1 MRGKRVPDY
10 GSGIYPGPTTS
21 AIQDP
26 GWADPNLKWGWLGDS
41 ISYRCASRLRT
52 AFSQAGVDSFAV
64 RAHSGQNWAGSLT
77 WLDSLTYLPDRL
89 VIALGSND
97 VQNPFGVPA
106 QLERLAGILAGQVEL
121 FLVDTYVNR
130 PAYVGHDLRNSG
142 QVNGYLRQAVADD
155 HMVDWVANLT
165 AAVGRG
171 NPISYYIDGGGVH
184 PWDGVGNGH
193 GDGCDYFTAVAMAT
207 LKPYLT

>member
-1 MRGKRVPDY
+1 MTDY

-21 AIQDP
+21 AIQDA
-26 GWADPNLKWGWLGDS
+26 GWANPDLKWGWLGDS

-52 AFSQAGVDSFAV
+52 AFSQAGETSFAV
-64 RAHSGQNWAGSLT
+64 RAHSGQNWEGSMT

-106 QLERLAGILAGQVEL
+106 QLARLQSIIGDQVEL

-130 PAYVGHDLRNSG
+130 PAYPNHDLRNSG

-165 AAVGRG
+165 SAVGRG
-171 NPISYYIDGGGVH
+171 RPIDYYIQDGVH
-184 PWDGVGNGH
+184 PWIGADSGH
-193 GDGCDYFTAVAMAT
+193 GDGCDFYTAVAMAT
-207 LKPYLT
+207 LQPYLT